1 MDIRPIKTE
10 ADYEAA
16 LARIDELMDAQPDSP
31 EGDELD
37 ILVVLL
43 ESYEEKHHPIS
54 APDPIG
60 AIRFRMDQLGLI
72 DKDLTPYIGSSGRIS
87 EILNYKRKLT
97 LTMIRQLHQGLKI
110 PTESLIEDYALN
122 TNHA

>member
-16 LARIDELMDAQPDSP
+16 LARIDELMDAQPDSR

-43 ESYEEKHHPIS
+43 ESYEEKHHPIN
-54 APDPIG
+54 APDPIE

-72 DKDLTPYIGSSGRIS
+72 DKDLTPYIGPSGRIS

-110 PTESLIEDYALN
+110 PTESLIEDYELN

>member
-16 LARIDELMDAQPDSP
+16 LARVGALMDAQLDTP

-37 ILVVLL
+37 ILTTLL
-43 ESYEEKHHPIS
+43 ESYEDKHYPIN
-54 APDPIG
+54 APDPVE
-60 AIRFRMDQLGLI
+60 AIRFRMEQSGLI
-72 DKDLTPYIGSSGRIS
+72 DKDLSDFIGHSGRVS

-97 LTMIRQLHQGLKI
+97 LAMIRSLHQGLKI
-110 PTESLIEDYALN
+110 PTESLIDDYELKV
-122 TNHA
+122 NHS

>member
-37 ILVVLL
+37 ILATLL
-43 ESYEEKHHPIS
+43 ESYEGKHHPIS
-54 APDPIG
+54 APDPIE

-72 DKDLTPYIGSSGRIS
+72 DRDLTPYIGPSGRIS

-97 LTMIRQLHQGLKI
+97 LAMIRGLHQGLKI
-110 PTESLIEDYALN
+110 PTESLIDDYEINA
-122 TNHA
+122 NHV